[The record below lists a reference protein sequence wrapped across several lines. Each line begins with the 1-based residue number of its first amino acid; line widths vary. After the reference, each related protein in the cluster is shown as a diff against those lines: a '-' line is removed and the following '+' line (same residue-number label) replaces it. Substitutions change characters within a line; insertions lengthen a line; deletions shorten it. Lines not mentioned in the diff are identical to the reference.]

1 MELDDFKTQLKNK
14 LSSDH
19 TGRSLED
26 IATLLTK
33 KTQSV
38 IGKLKKS
45 LRFEIYSG
53 IGISLLFWYI
63 GLFSNY
69 RTFSIYFS
77 VCAFL
82 SMGFIGLLI
91 YLLKRTNQLS
101 STSLPVKSN
110 LQTIVTIIQDFC
122 KRYFQFTM
130 GLLPVCFIFAFVL
143 GYQEQDHIPQ
153 MDRLAKSLFLSQ
165 WKVVVVFMI
174 IYMGGLSLGVYY
186 FTKWY
191 LKKLY
196 GNYLTQLK
204 ACIAELSEE

>member
-1 MELDDFKTQLKNK
+1 MELDDIKTQLKDK

-19 TGRSLED
+19 TGRSQED
-26 IATLLTK
+26 IASLLTK

-38 IGKLKKS
+38 ICKLKKS

-53 IGISLLFWYI
+53 ITISLIFWYI
-63 GLFSNY
+63 GLTSNY
-69 RTFSIYFS
+69 PTFNIYFS
-77 VCAFL
+77 VFAFL
-82 SMGFIGLLI
+82 SLGFIGLLI

-101 STSLPVKSN
+101 NNLLPVKNN
-110 LQTIVTIIQDFC
+110 LYTIVTIIEEFC

-143 GYQEQDHIPQ
+143 GYHEQDPIPK
-153 MDRLAKSLFLSQ
+153 MDRLANSLFSSQ
-165 WKVVVVFMI
+165 WKVVVFILV
-174 IYMGGLSLGVYY
+174 YLGGLSIGVYY

-196 GNYLTQLK
+196 GNYVTQLK
-204 ACIAELSEE
+204 ACMAELSEE

>member
-1 MELDDFKTQLKNK
+1 MELDDFKTQFKDK

-19 TGRSLED
+19 TGRTQED
-26 IATLLTK
+26 IATILTK

-53 IGISLLFWYI
+53 IAISLLFWYI
-63 GLFSNY
+63 GLTSNY
-69 RTFSIYFS
+69 HTFNIYFS
-77 VCAFL
+77 VFAFL
-82 SMGFIGLLI
+82 SLGFIGLLF

-110 LQTIVTIIQDFC
+110 LQTIVTIIEDFC

-143 GYQEQDHIPQ
+143 GYREPDHIPQ
-153 MDRLAKSLFLSQ
+153 LDRLSKSLISSQ
-165 WKVVVVFMI
+165 GKVVAFMVLYI
-174 IYMGGLSLGVYY
+174 GGLSLGVYY

-196 GNYLTQLK
+196 GKYVTQLK

>member
-1 MELDDFKTQLKNK
+1 MELDDFKTQLKDK

-19 TGRSLED
+19 TGRSPED
-26 IATLLTK
+26 IASLLTK

-53 IGISLLFWYI
+53 IVINLLFGYL
-63 GLFSNY
+63 GLTSHY
-69 RTFSIYFS
+69 RTFNIYFS
-77 VCAFL
+77 VFAFL
-82 SMGFIGLLI
+82 SLGFIGLLF

-101 STSLPVKSN
+101 STTLPVKNN
-110 LQTIVTIIQDFC
+110 LQTIVTIIEDFC

-130 GLLPVCFIFAFVL
+130 GLLPVCFIFAFML
-143 GYQEQDHIPQ
+143 GYQEQEQIPQ
-153 MDRLAKSLFLSQ
+153 MDRLAKRLFSSQ
-165 WKVVVVFMI
+165 WKVVIFIVM
-174 IYMGGLSLGVYY
+174 YMGGLSFGVYY

-196 GNYLTQLK
+196 GNYVTQLK
-204 ACIAELSEE
+204 SCIAELLEV

>member
-1 MELDDFKTQLKNK
+1 MELDDFKTQLKDK

-19 TGRSLED
+19 TGRSQED
-26 IATLLTK
+26 FTSLLTK

-53 IGISLLFWYI
+53 IVINLLFWYI
-63 GLFSNY
+63 GLTSHY
-69 RTFSIYFS
+69 RTFNIYFS
-77 VCAFL
+77 VFAFL
-82 SMGFIGLLI
+82 SLGFIGLLF

-101 STSLPVKSN
+101 SATLPVKNN
-110 LQTIVTIIQDFC
+110 LQTIVTIIEDFC

-130 GLLPVCFIFAFVL
+130 GLLPVCFIFAFMLV
-143 GYQEQDHIPQ
+143 YQEQEQIPQ
-153 MDRLAKSLFLSQ
+153 MDRLAKRLFSSQ
-165 WKVVVVFMI
+165 WKVVVFIVV
-174 IYMGGLSLGVYY
+174 YMGGLSFGVYY

-196 GNYLTQLK
+196 GNYVTQLK
-204 ACIAELSEE
+204 SCIAELLEE